1 VHQASKIVTLFALA
15 ICVLLAT
22 LPANAGQN
30 PHFTVFVY
38 DDARVSDDILA
49 RAERRA
55 TLTFARAGFDLNW
68 VNCPR
73 GNTDHTLSL
82 CNGTGGQGI
91 LFCASSLM
99 SQAPP
104 ATRPSAWP
112 SSAPTELAD
121 IATCSGKEWRRS
133 MRATTLTLQEFSEA

>member
-1 VHQASKIVTLFALA
+1 MHQAFKTVTLFALA
-15 ICVLLAT
+15 ICVLLGT

-30 PHFTVFVY
+30 PHITVFVY
-38 DDARVSDDILA
+38 NDARVSDDILA

-55 TLTFARAGFDLNW
+55 TLIFARAGFDLNW

-73 GNTDHTLSL
+73 GNTII
-82 CNGTGGQGI
+82 CRCVMGPGGQNI

-99 SQAPP
+99 SKAPP

-121 IATCSGKEWRRS
+121 IATCSGKERRRS
-133 MRATTLTLQEFSEA
+133 IRATTLTLLEFSEA